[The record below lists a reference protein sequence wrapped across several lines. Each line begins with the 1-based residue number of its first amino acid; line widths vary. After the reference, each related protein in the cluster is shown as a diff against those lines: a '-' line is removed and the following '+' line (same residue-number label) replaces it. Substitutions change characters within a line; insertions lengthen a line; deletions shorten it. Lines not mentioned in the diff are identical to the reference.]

1 VGRVKRKRPLD
12 RFARCLAVTRRGKI
26 CKLPRRAG
34 VLCHLHAKNPHGGQ
48 VVRSHVV
55 NPKLGVVR

>member
-1 VGRVKRKRPLD
+1 MTRKHPLP
-12 RFARCLAVTRRGKI
+12 RFKRCLAVTRRGRI
-26 CKLPRRAG
+26 CKLPRRHG

-55 NPKLGVVR
+55 NPKLEFVR

>member
-1 VGRVKRKRPLD
+1 MKRRAPLS
-12 RFARCLAVTRRGKI
+12 RFKRCLAVTKRGRI
-26 CKLPRRAG
+26 CKLPRRFG

-55 NPKLGVVR
+55 NPNLKVV